1 MSYLAKVTMDGLSEQ
16 ELVYVRKEL
25 YDYND
30 ITFAKRIVQLNK
42 NGVVFAEIVDD
53 LDYKTGSLDFY
64 MRHLAHEIVC
74 RYRTVMA
81 VEKSPEAPFTRTCNF
96 LILSDASEPIR
107 YTIEYTDY
115 DRDYLTDEIIE
126 KPKED
131 D

>member
-1 MSYLAKVTMDGLSEQ
+1 MSYLAKVTMDGLREQ

-30 ITFAKRIVQLNK
+30 RTFAKRIVQLNK

-53 LDYKTGSLDFY
+53 HEYKTGGIDFY

-81 VEKSPEAPFTRTCNF
+81 VEKSPEAPFARTCHF
-96 LILSDASEPIR
+96 IMSSDASEPIR
-107 YTIEYTDY
+107 YTIEYMGY
-115 DRDYLTDEIIE
+115 DRDYLTDAIIE
-126 KPKED
+126 KLKED